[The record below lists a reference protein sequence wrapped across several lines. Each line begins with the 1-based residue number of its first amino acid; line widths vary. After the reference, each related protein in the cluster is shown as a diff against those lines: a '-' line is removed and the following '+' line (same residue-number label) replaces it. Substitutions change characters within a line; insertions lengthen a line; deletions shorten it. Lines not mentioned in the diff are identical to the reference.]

1 LLYTLSLLT
10 LLTRVQLNLLGR
22 KNYLSSVLKS
32 AERADDP
39 TIFLEGE
46 GEGGEGVDVETN
58 RQYLS
63 FCWWLLHRGWSP
75 LADKVEAA
83 TKQVFSSVNPRDTLS
98 LGHFRS
104 LVMEVRK
111 IVECPP
117 VSAAEAEQ
125 GNLVGE
131 INWLEFLLPPRE
143 QEGMV
148 LRESLGE
155 EAPREV
161 SKELRR
167 LMDETSDLL
176 ESPNAKT
183 VLGHMLAVG
192 FEMLVEGKVAGVA
205 FKGKPSGADASA
217 AAAASLK
224 ATVAGNAGATASPVI
239 GPPPRQ
245 VENVRRA
252 SMASTSSGMG
262 GMGPLFGGIT
272 SGEDSDAGYSPR
284 IREVVPDENTAQFA
298 IVLAALQRQAQAI
311 GVGVGNEFLSV
322 SSLDFS
328 SWGVIRYR
336 PRRTDAE
343 TNLPA
348 LSAAGGWRLGKKK

>member
-1 LLYTLSLLT
+1 M
-10 LLTRVQLNLLGR
+10 
-22 KNYLSSVLKS
+22 
-32 AERADDP
+32 
-39 TIFLEGE
+39 
-46 GEGGEGVDVETN
+46 
-58 RQYLS
+58 
-63 FCWWLLHRGWSP
+63 
-75 LADKVEAA
+75 ADKVEAA

-117 VSAAEAEQ
+117 VSATEAEQ
-125 GNLVGE
+125 GNFGGE

-155 EAPREV
+155 EAPKEV

-192 FEMLVEGKVAGVA
+192 FEMLVEAKVAGVA
-205 FKGKPSGADASA
+205 FKGKPSAADA
-217 AAAASLK
+217 LK
-224 ATVAGNAGATASPVI
+224 ATVAGNATAAAAAATASPVI

-284 IREVVPDENTAQFA
+284 ITEVVPDENTAQFA

-322 SSLDFS
+322 SVQLYLAS
-328 SWGVIRYR
+328 SDISRDPYLEYYR
-336 PRRTDAE
+336 ANNANRR
-343 TNLPA
+343 
-348 LSAAGGWRLGKKK
+348 